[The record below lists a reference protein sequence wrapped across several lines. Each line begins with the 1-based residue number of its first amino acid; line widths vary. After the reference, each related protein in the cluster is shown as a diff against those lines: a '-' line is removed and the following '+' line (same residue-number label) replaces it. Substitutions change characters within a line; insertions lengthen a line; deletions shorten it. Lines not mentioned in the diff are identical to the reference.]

1 MPDSLL
7 HPPNGGF
14 GNWVRYREPDSLKK
28 RGTTMPTKPEATP
41 QETEYEVAIAA
52 VGAAA
57 LVLQSELVP
66 RQRST
71 PLYAARA

>member
-1 MPDSLL
+1 
-7 HPPNGGF
+7 
-14 GNWVRYREPDSLKK
+14 
-28 RGTTMPTKPEATP
+28 MPTKPEATP